1 MYSRK
6 VEFLYNLVFETLEL
20 LSKQRKA
27 KGENAK
33 EKGLVHQVMDD
44 PVVVLDSSIF
54 GERSNIDLKPDDK
67 EMQRRTAMNVWIL
80 LPLDS
85 RTIPSAIR
93 FSVSTSRVWA

>member
-27 KGENAK
+27 KGESTT

-80 LPLDS
+80 FPID
-85 RTIPSAIR
+85 
-93 FSVSTSRVWA
+93 

>member
-20 LSKQRKA
+20 LSKQR
-27 KGENAK
+27 K

-54 GERSNIDLKPDDK
+54 GERSIIDLKPDDK

-80 LPLDS
+80 LPLNA
-85 RTIPSAIR
+85 RTIPSATQ
-93 FSVSTSRVWA
+93 FSVSTSRAWG

>member
-27 KGENAK
+27 KGENTK

-54 GERSNIDLKPDDK
+54 GERSIIDLKAGRQGDATKDGD
-67 EMQRRTAMNVWIL
+67 EC
-80 LPLDS
+80 LDS
-85 RTIPSAIR
+85 SSFER
-93 FSVSTSRVWA
+93 

>member
-27 KGENAK
+27 KGENTK

-54 GERSNIDLKPDDK
+54 GERSIIDLKPDDK

-80 LPLDS
+80 LPLNA
-85 RTIPSAIR
+85 RTILSATQ
-93 FSVSTSRVWA
+93 FSVSTSRAWG